1 MVNVWNICDCVNSI
15 VGILLKIFDKEERDR
30 TDQYIDKFKDD
41 FKNNNSEAI
50 IDLII
55 SNDLYLYF
63 DETSGIIPYAIETV
77 HANRQYYDIV
87 HDEYGRYYK
96 DVNPYMYGTY
106 TRNVGTGIISSAS
119 CTADVLFTGWGSAFL
134 STIYKYVSI
143 WNN

>member
-77 HANRQYYDIV
+77 HANRQYY
-87 HDEYGRYYK
+87 K

-119 CTADVLFTGWGSAFL
+119 CTADVLFTGWESAFYPQYTNM
-134 STIYKYVSI
+134 SAYGTIRHLR
-143 WNN
+143 